1 MQKGP
6 NLAHH
11 GRGAHHLL
19 LCGLSALKILQM
31 LLKVGFSTILAD

>member
-1 MQKGP
+1 MQQGS

-19 LCGLSALKILQM
+19 LRSLSALKMLKM
-31 LLKVGFSTILAD
+31 LLKADFSTILAD

>member
-1 MQKGP
+1 MQQGP

-11 GRGAHHLL
+11 GCRAHHLL
-19 LCGLSALKILQM
+19 LRGMSALKILQM

>member
-1 MQKGP
+1 MQQGS

-19 LCGLSALKILQM
+19 LRSLSALKMPKIP
-31 LLKVGFSTILAD
+31 LKADFSTILAD